1 MIGMNAK
8 LWGAAALIALS
19 VPLAAET
26 AAENAPGGPPA
37 GDEGKDDRTERV
49 GNLFSGSMMPEMPSY
64 LTISNEGPLSYIH
77 DRKTFIFE
85 GAPQVHII
93 TDTGLEVFADRAEV
107 DAAADKVFFKGN
119 LSIYQHDSRTNT
131 SSLTRAGSAE
141 YDRKSDSFTSDA
153 LKTKVDGM
161 ILRSGNFEY
170 RTDEKGQ
177 SYLEAFDASITA
189 EDVSDP
195 LTWISAD
202 RIRVYP
208 EDRFSF
214 KNLTL
219 HYGGVPFF
227 YFPYLSHSLNPE
239 VGYLPMPG
247 VRSIWGPYL
256 LNEYGFLLGNRR
268 VENHMPSADYL
279 GTLHLDYRTRR
290 GFAYG
295 LDIRD
300 VPLEERCPD
309 MTGLS
314 VYMTRDRGAKI
325 SAGDDEYREHLDPDR
340 WRLALQQMWSLR
352 ENALTEWR
360 LKANVNMLSDEYML
374 RDFYPEIYQRNSSP
388 DNTVLLSRT
397 DDTNDFS
404 LLHRF
409 VPNNFYMADQ
419 RTELSY
425 ERIKSPI
432 FRSPVMYESRTSFA
446 FLKQYVPP
454 FMRTDIRDLVDRL
467 EPGSPAYDYWARML
481 MTDGYSRFHTFHEF
495 SASHKIMGF
504 LNLTPKVGGGYTG
517 YYDTGDNKPLNQ
529 GIFYA
534 GTDADFKF
542 SRRYSSVY
550 SDSMGLNGMNHIVQ
564 PHFTLAYV
572 KTNTLHELYHQ
583 IDGDTPT
590 TNPPSLS
597 MGRYTEIDSLSS
609 GLVFRY
615 GLRNMLMTSRD
626 ANSHR
631 WFSWD
636 VFMDAYL
643 YDPVDRR
650 DFSNLFSF
658 MRWNPVPWME
668 YRSEMQAPLLG
679 RDRVSGCREYNNS
692 LRFMPWR
699 STEISVGHRYL
710 NQHALL
716 EDNSQLDLRILQRF
730 SEAWAFS
737 GKWRFSLLDGKL
749 DIQEYNMYH
758 NMGSWYLGVGVFV
771 RKNGGR
777 NEFGLGI
784 SFTIQETGDHMP
796 VKFL

>member
-8 LWGAAALIALS
+8 LWGAAALIAGAPLFAETPEENVLPS
-19 VPLAAET
+19 VPGESGKRELRQEAAQSMLS
-26 AAENAPGGPPA
+26 GGQLPRIPSNVRISSD
-37 GDEGKDDRTERV
+37 GPSRV
-49 GNLFSGSMMPEMPSY
+49 EQFKKVVF
-64 LTISNEGPLSYIH
+64 EGPH
-77 DRKTFIFE
+77 VRM
-85 GAPQVHII
+85 V
-93 TDTGLEVFADRAEV
+93 TDTGVEVFADRAEM
-107 DAAADKVFFKGN
+107 DLEKKKVFLTGN
-119 LSIYQHDSRTNT
+119 LTIYQ
-131 SSLTRAGSAE
+131 
-141 YDRKSDSFTSDA
+141 SDSQVRANGLLKADRAEFDWKNEVLMTDA
-153 LKTKVDGM
+153 LRMKMSGM
-161 ILRSGNFEY
+161 ILRSGNFES
-170 RTDEKGQ
+170 RKDAAGNT
-177 SYLEAFDASITA
+177 YLEGLHASITA

-195 LTWISAD
+195 LTWLYAD

-219 HYGGVPFF
+219 YYGGVPFF

-247 VRSIWGPYL
+247 VRSIWGPYF
-256 LNEYGFLLGNRR
+256 LNEYGFLLGRR
-268 VENHMPSADYL
+268 RTDNGMPSADYL

-300 VPLEERCPD
+300 VALEKECPN

-314 VYMTRDRGAKI
+314 FYKTRDKGVKI
-325 SAGDDEYREHLDPDR
+325 SAGDDENREYLDPDR
-340 WRLALQQMWSLR
+340 WRVTLQQMWSYQ
-352 ENALTEWR
+352 ENSRTDWR
-360 LKANVNMLSDEYML
+360 LKANVNMLSDEYVL

-388 DNTVLLSRT
+388 DNTVLISRT
-397 DDTNDFS
+397 DETNDFT
-404 LLHRF
+404 LMHRF

-419 RTELSY
+419 RTEFSY

-454 FMRTDIRDLVDRL
+454 FMRTEIRDMMDGW
-467 EPGSPAYDYWARML
+467 EPGTSSYDYWSRIL
-481 MTDGYSRFHTFHEF
+481 MTDSYSRFHSFHEF
-495 SASHKIMGF
+495 SASRKIMGF
-504 LNLTPKVGGGYTG
+504 LNLTPKLGGGYTG
-517 YYDTGDNKPLNQ
+517 YYGVDDYKPLNQ

-550 SDSMGLNGMNHIVQ
+550 NDSMGLNGMNHIVQ

-572 KTNTLHELYHQ
+572 KTNRLNELYPR

-626 ANSHR
+626 GRSHR

-643 YDPVDRR
+643 YDPVNQR

-658 MRWNPVPWME
+658 MRWNPVPWVE
-668 YRSEMQAPLLG
+668 YRSEMQAPILG
-679 RDRVSGCREYNNS
+679 KDKISGCREYNNS

-699 STEISVGHRYL
+699 STEIVVGHRYL
-710 NQHALL
+710 NQHSLL
-716 EDNSQLDLRILQRF
+716 EDSSQLDLRLLQRF

-749 DIQEYNMYH
+749 DIQEYNVYH
-758 NMGSWYLGVGVFV
+758 NMGSWYLGVGAFV
-771 RKNGGR
+771 RKNGGK